1 MTWFSDWWN
10 GLSILQQSFAVVAIP
25 ATVILVLQ
33 TILLLIGIG
42 GSHDMDHGEFAEDHG
57 GLGDHGDLDQDFDQ
71 ADDFDGDDFDDHD
84 MAHHSSG
91 LRIFTVR
98 GIVAFFAVGGW
109 LGIVLGDTGL
119 HPSLVILIAFAAGIA
134 ALLGIA
140 LLMKWSL
147 ALQDEG
153 NLDLRNAIGK
163 TAQVYIP
170 IPADGDGSGKVTLT
184 LQERYVEL
192 SAITTA
198 HTALRTDQMVKVT
211 GIINQSTLV
220 VKPIVSETA
229 PAE

>member
-10 GLSILQQSFAVVAIP
+10 GLSIAVVAIP

-42 GSHDMDHGEFAEDHG
+42 GSHDMDHGEFAD
-57 GLGDHGDLDQDFDQ
+57 DHGDLGGHGDMDQDFDH
-71 ADDFDGDDFDDHD
+71 ADDYDVHD
-84 MAHHSSG
+84 ADAHDAAHHSSG

-109 LGIVLGDTGL
+109 LGIVLGDAGL
-119 HPSLVILIAFAAGIA
+119 HPALTILIAFAGGLA

-147 ALQDEG
+147 TLQDEG

-170 IPADGDGSGKVTLT
+170 IPADGDGSGKITLT

-211 GIINQSTLV
+211 GIVNQSTLV
-220 VKPIVSETA
+220 VKPLVSDPVPVKQPEQV
-229 PAE
+229 